1 MSNVAILAT
10 GRAAAL
16 RVEDYLGPAEVVEI
30 TDEGVRAR
38 LPGHGGAVVTATL
51 ALALP
56 YAPVIG
62 DLLLFIGKGEQFYA
76 IGVLRGAGKTSL
88 RLQGDVDLHAEGG
101 ALHLSADKG
110 VVIQAPEVDIETGR
124 LRTVASVV
132 VEKCTSFYQRVSA
145 LLSVHAGQSHT
156 VVDEASF
163 SRSKSAAILT
173 EETVTINGKQ
183 IHLG

>member
-1 MSNVAILAT
+1 MSSVAKLVT

-16 RVEDYLGPAEVVEI
+16 QVQDYLGPAEVVET

-38 LPGHGGAVVTATL
+38 LRGGVVVSASL

-56 YAPVIG
+56 YAPVVG
-62 DLLLFIGKGEQFYA
+62 DLLLFIGKGEEFYA
-76 IGVLRGAGKTSL
+76 IGVLHGAGKTSL

-101 ALHLSADKG
+101 VLHLSADKG
-110 VVIQAPEVDIETGR
+110 VRIQAPEVDIETGR
-124 LRTVASVV
+124 LRTVASSVV
-132 VEKCTSFYQRVSA
+132 QKCTTLYQRVSA

-163 SRSKSAAILT
+163 SRAKSAAILT

-183 IHLG
+183 VHLG

>member
-1 MSNVAILAT
+1 MSNVAKLVT

-16 RVEDYLGPAEVVEI
+16 QVEDYLGPAEVVET

-38 LPGHGGAVVTATL
+38 LPGRGGAVVSATL

-56 YAPVIG
+56 YAPVVG
-62 DLLLFIGKGEQFYA
+62 DLLLFIGKGEDFYA

-110 VVIQAPEVDIETGR
+110 VRIQAPEVDIETGR
-124 LRTVASVV
+124 LRTVASSVV
-132 VEKCTSFYQRVSA
+132 QKCTTLYQRVSA

-163 SRSKSAAILT
+163 SRAKSAAILT

>member
-16 RVEDYLGPAEVVEI
+16 RVEDYLGPAEVLET
-30 TDEGVRAR
+30 TDEGVRAQLR
-38 LPGHGGAVVTATL
+38 GGAVVSASL

-62 DLLLFIGKGEQFYA
+62 DLLLLIGKGEEFYA
-76 IGVLRGAGKTSL
+76 IGILRGAGKTSL

-110 VVIQAPEVDIETGR
+110 VRIEAPEVDIETGR
-124 LRTVASVV
+124 LRTVATSVV
-132 VEKCTSFYQRVSA
+132 QKCTSLYQRVSA
-145 LLSVHAGQSHT
+145 LFSVHAGQSHS

>member
-1 MSNVAILAT
+1 MSNVALLAT

-16 RVEDYLGPAEVVEI
+16 RVEDYLGPAEVLET

-38 LPGHGGAVVTATL
+38 LRGGAVVSASL
-51 ALALP
+51 ALAVP
-56 YAPVIG
+56 YAPVVG
-62 DLLLFIGKGEQFYA
+62 DLLLFIGKGEEFYA

-101 ALHLSADKG
+101 ALNLSADKG
-110 VVIQAPEVDIETGR
+110 VRIQAPEVDIETGR
-124 LRTVASVV
+124 LRTVATSVV
-132 VEKCTSFYQRVSA
+132 QKCTSLYQRVSA
-145 LLSVHAGQSHT
+145 LLSVHAGQSHS

>member
-16 RVEDYLGPAEVVEI
+16 RVEDYLGPAEVLET

-38 LPGHGGAVVTATL
+38 LRGGAVVSASL

-62 DLLLFIGKGEQFYA
+62 DLLLLIGKGEEFYA
-76 IGVLRGAGKTSL
+76 IGILRGSGKTSL

-110 VVIQAPEVDIETGR
+110 VRIEAPEVDIETGR
-124 LRTVASVV
+124 LRTVATSVV
-132 VEKCTSFYQRVSA
+132 QKCTSLYQRVSA